1 MTCEQKLRDMIH
13 RGDCQPPCR
22 IEYVDNAPTI
32 VLFERQ
38 PIGDH
43 RRLELGFSR
52 DVVRLT
58 TRPAEAD

>member
-1 MTCEQKLRDMIH
+1 MIH
-13 RGDCQPPCR
+13 RGDTQPPCR
-22 IEYVDNAPTI
+22 IEYVDNVPTI
-32 VLFERQ
+32 VLYERQ

-43 RRLELGFSR
+43 RRLEIGFSR